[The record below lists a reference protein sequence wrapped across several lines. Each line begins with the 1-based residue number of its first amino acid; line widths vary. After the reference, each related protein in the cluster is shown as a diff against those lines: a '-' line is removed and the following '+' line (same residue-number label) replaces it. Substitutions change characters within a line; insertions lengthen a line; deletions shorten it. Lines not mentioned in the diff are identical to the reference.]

1 MTTYSGHSGDD
12 FAQKT
17 GTPVYAMRGGKVD
30 VQELWITSGCPAWAP
45 NNTKQKQ
52 VLVTTKI
59 DGKTFELNY
68 AHLSKFS
75 VKDGQTVKA
84 GQKIG
89 EVGSTGC
96 STGPHLHL
104 AIKING
110 VPKLMYP
117 RDVLGSAS
125 Y

>member
-1 MTTYSGHSGDD
+1 
-12 FAQKT
+12 
-17 GTPVYAMRGGKVD
+17 MRGGKVT

-45 NNTKQKQ
+45 NDTKQKQ
-52 VLVTTKI
+52 VLVKTVI
-59 DGKTFELNY
+59 DGTEFVLTY

-75 VKDGQTVKA
+75 VKSGETVKA
-84 GQKIG
+84 GEKIG

-104 AIKING
+104 GIKVDG
-110 VPKLMYP
+110 VAKLLYP
-117 RDVLGSAS
+117 RDLLGTAS